1 MCRWSWL
8 VSSLAFQ
15 IRKEFVLG
23 QLLAGELERIE
34 GHPRAPL

>member
-1 MCRWSWL
+1 
-8 VSSLAFQ
+8 LARFEPGVQ